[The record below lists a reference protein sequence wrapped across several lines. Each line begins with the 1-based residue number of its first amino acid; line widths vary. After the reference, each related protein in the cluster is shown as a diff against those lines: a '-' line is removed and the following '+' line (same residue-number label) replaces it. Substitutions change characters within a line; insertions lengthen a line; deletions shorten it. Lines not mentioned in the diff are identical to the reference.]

1 MMNESSSKFGSLN
14 SSGLGIGSI
23 SEFRKQIIN
32 KKKLNGSSSST
43 MILPPLAKG
52 TIKPSST
59 SMISSGND
67 HNLTKYEMDYDPNS
81 SPQSQVRF
89 SSA

>member
-1 MMNESSSKFGSLN
+1 MNESPSKFGSLN

-32 KKKLNGSSSST
+32 KKKLNGSSST

-59 SMISSGND
+59 SMVSSDND
-67 HNLTKYEMDYDPNS
+67 LTKYEMDYDPNS